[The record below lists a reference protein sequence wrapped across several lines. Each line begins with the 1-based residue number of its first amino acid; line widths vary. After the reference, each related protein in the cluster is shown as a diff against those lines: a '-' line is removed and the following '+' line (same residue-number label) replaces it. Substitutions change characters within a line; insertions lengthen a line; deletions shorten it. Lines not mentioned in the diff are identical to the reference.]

1 MPCYP
6 HNLFTGRGSLGR
18 LCWEKGFWGAPKFGW
33 NWRQR
38 VFRGTL
44 NSKGPVSGT
53 FAPIIEMIIHLIPGL
68 LRPFIWLLVLLVALW
83 SPASLVQADS
93 LVQGL
98 PYDEAEAQSIDRML
112 ICPVCP
118 AETIDQAQVELSKQM
133 RRIVREMLSQG
144 ADRDEILDFFVD
156 RYGTEVLA
164 APPKSGANL
173 VVWVLP
179 VVGVM
184 AGLGV
189 VFVVL
194 RSMASQRVAETA
206 TGPMMGD
213 DLAPYLEAID
223 REMLLP
229 GDSDPQM
236 DAAAAAGPEQPGINE
251 AGRATSNPGVTG
263 VELPQE
269 DGPERDG

>member
-1 MPCYP
+1 M
-6 HNLFTGRGSLGR
+6 
-18 LCWEKGFWGAPKFGW
+18 
-33 NWRQR
+33 
-38 VFRGTL
+38 
-44 NSKGPVSGT
+44 
-53 FAPIIEMIIHLIPGL
+53 
-68 LRPFIWLLVLLVALW
+68 LVALW
-83 SPASLVQADS
+83 STAGLVQAHS
-93 LVQGL
+93 PVQEL

-133 RRIVREMLSQG
+133 RRIVREMLAQG

-179 VVGVM
+179 VVGVI

-189 VFVVL
+189 VFLVL
-194 RSMASQRVAETA
+194 RSMTSHRVAETA
-206 TGPMMGD
+206 AGPMLGD

-236 DAAAAAGPEQPGINE
+236 ADDAAGPEQPGLNK
-251 AGRATSNPGVTG
+251 AGRAPSNPGVTG
-263 VELPQE
+263 VQLPQE
-269 DGPERDG
+269 DGPKRDG